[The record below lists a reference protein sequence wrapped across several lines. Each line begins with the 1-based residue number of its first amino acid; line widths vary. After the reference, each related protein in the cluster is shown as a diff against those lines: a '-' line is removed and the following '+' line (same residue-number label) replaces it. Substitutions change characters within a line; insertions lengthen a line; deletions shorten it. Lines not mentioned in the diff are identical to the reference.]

1 MISLRETKELI
12 DAEPDNWALHLMNF
26 VDDFRRNGDRRA
38 LEEPFELRGDRMDA
52 LLASTAE
59 SLCDEINLDPPEWLS
74 QIPAADQPYFVSGLE
89 NLKALSLVESPL
101 RFRLRKIFVLENFLT
116 RA

>member
-1 MISLRETKELI
+1 MITLRETKALI

-26 VDDFRRNGDRRA
+26 VDDFRRHRDRRA
-38 LEEPFELRGDRMDA
+38 LDDPFDVCGDRVEA

-59 SLCDEINLDPPEWLS
+59 TLCDEIKLDAPDWLS
-74 QIPAADQPYFVSGLE
+74 KVPAADQPYFVSGLE
-89 NLKALSLVESPL
+89 NLKAISLVESPL

>member
-1 MISLRETKELI
+1 MITLRETKELI

-26 VDDFRRNGDRRA
+26 VDDFRRNRDARA
-38 LEEPFELRGDRMDA
+38 LEEPFELRSDRLEA

-59 SLCDEINLDPPEWLS
+59 SLCDEMKLDAPEWLS
-74 QIPAADQPYFVSGLE
+74 KVPAADEPYFVSGLE
-89 NLKALSLVESPL
+89 NLKAVSLVETPI